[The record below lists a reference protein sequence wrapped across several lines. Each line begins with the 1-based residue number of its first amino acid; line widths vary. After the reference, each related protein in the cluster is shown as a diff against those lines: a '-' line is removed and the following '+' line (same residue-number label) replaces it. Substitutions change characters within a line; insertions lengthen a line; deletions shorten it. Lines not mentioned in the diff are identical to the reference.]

1 MIRAGQV
8 SVDGQIVHE
17 VGIKVDPAAVEIR
30 VGGRLVQ
37 PAEKIFLL
45 LHKPRGVLTT
55 CSDPQGRPTVL
66 DLVPEVATALFP
78 VGRLDQETE
87 GLLLLTNDG
96 QVALVLTH
104 PRYEV
109 EKVYRVWTTRRVTA
123 EEVRA
128 LRQGMRLDDGWAR
141 PRQVVQRGSRMVE
154 LTLTEGRKREIR
166 RLFEAL
172 DCRVDRLLR
181 VRIGPLSLGKLAPG
195 EWRFLTPEE
204 GNHLTQW
211 VEKRRQQKSNPGP
224 TQATR

>member
-1 MIRAGQV
+1 M
-8 SVDGQIVHE
+8 DGQIVRE
-17 VGIKVDPAAVEIR
+17 VGIQVDPAAVEIR

-37 PAEKIFLL
+37 PAAKIFLL

-66 DLVPEVATALFP
+66 DLAPKVSTSLFP
-78 VGRLDQETE
+78 VGRLDRETE

-109 EKVYRVWTTRRVTA
+109 EKVYRVWTARRVTA
-123 EEVRA
+123 DDLRA
-128 LRQGMRLDDGWAR
+128 LRQGVRLADGWAR
-141 PRQVVQRGSRMVE
+141 PRRVAQRGSRSVE
-154 LTLTEGRKREIR
+154 LTLIEGRKREIR

-172 DCRVDRLLR
+172 DCPVERLLR
-181 VRIGPLSLGKLAPG
+181 VRMGPLSLGQLASG
-195 EWRFLTPEE
+195 EWRFLTPDE

-211 VEKRRQQKSNPGP
+211 VEKRRQEKSNPRP
-224 TQATR
+224 LRPPVERARS